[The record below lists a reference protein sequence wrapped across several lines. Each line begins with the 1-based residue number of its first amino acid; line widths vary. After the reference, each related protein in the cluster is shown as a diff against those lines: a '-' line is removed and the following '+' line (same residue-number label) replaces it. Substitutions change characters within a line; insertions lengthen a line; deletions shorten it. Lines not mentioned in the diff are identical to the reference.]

1 MSMGPDSGSAENA
14 KECLESNTESVYM
27 HCSGR

>member
-1 MSMGPDSGSAENA
+1 MGPDSGSAENA

-27 HCSGR
+27 HRSGR